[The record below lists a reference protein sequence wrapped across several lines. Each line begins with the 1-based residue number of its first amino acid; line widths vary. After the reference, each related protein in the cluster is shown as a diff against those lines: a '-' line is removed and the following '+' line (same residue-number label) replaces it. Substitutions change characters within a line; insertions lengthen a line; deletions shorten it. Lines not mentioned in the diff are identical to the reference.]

1 MNDTVFKQRISSIM
15 TDNMYERRLSGRT
28 RGTLDMRGLHKV
40 ATGSKN
46 VFSQKVARKGKQYN
60 IVLLVDESG
69 SMGHPG
75 WGDYKIDKAADV
87 AVHLATQFT
96 GLNINVSIVG
106 FNKTLYT
113 HLAFGESVNKDK
125 IWRQIVDR
133 ANGDDYDQFGKG
145 YERHDIACN
154 HDFDALADAYKRLYG
169 MKGTN
174 LVIALSDGKP
184 NCDHCGNS
192 EYDQDKHRI
201 QRIAGL
207 IHDNQRIAKT
217 IGIGVLYE
225 AEQFPQRLTVHDL
238 GELKSKLAEVLKKE
252 IKRA

>member
-60 IVLLVDESG
+60 IVLLIDESG
-69 SMGHPG
+69 SMGRHG
-75 WGDYKIDKAADV
+75 WGDYKIAKAAES
-87 AVHLATQFT
+87 ARYLASAFS
-96 GLNINVSIVG
+96 GLNINVAVVG
-106 FNKTLYT
+106 FNGAIRVHKNFTQKVDF
-113 HLAFGESVNKDK
+113 AEMERDIENSANADDK
-125 IWRQIVDR
+125 YQATRS
-133 ANGDDYDQFGKG
+133 
-145 YERHDIACN
+145 DISCN
-154 HDFDALADAYKRLYG
+154 HDFDGLAEAYKMLYRA
-169 MKGTN
+169 KGTN

-184 NCDHCGNS
+184 NCDYGCPH
-192 EYDQDKHRI
+192 EYDRDKHRPE
-201 QRIAGL
+201 RIRTL
-207 IHDNQRIAKT
+207 IHDNERIAKT

-225 AEQFPQRLTVHDL
+225 AEQFPKRITVFNL
-238 GELKSKLAEVLKKE
+238 EELKTKLAEVLKKE